1 MLKNKISLF
10 PTVEYVSMDMWFD
23 YQALF
28 DKTKSVKLKQPCNI
42 EVKHKI
48 FAFDELARK
57 SLFGN
62 NDYGDLLKD
71 VKWEY

>member
-1 MLKNKISLF
+1 
-10 PTVEYVSMDMWFD
+10 MWFD

>member
-1 MLKNKISLF
+1 
-10 PTVEYVSMDMWFD
+10 MWFD

-48 FAFDELARK
+48 FAFDEVARK